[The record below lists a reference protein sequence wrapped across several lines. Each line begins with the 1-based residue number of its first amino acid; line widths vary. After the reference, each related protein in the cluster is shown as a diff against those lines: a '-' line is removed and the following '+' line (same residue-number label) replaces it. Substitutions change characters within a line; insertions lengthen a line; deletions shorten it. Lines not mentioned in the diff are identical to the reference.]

1 MSFEERLAA
10 ELSLY
15 ATWCGRAL
23 ALSHARSECSVTLS
37 GYMRKSDAF
46 DRATA
51 AFSVAYA
58 DQNEK
63 DHDALDRASARARWR
78 RSSKRSGER
87 PGGSVLMRQ
96 ALLPKRHTLSPE
108 HQQSTSLA
116 ANLLP

>member
-63 DHDALDRASARARWR
+63 DHDALDRAVRKGKVEAVFEA
-78 RSSKRSGER
+78 ER
-87 PGGSVLMRQ
+87 
-96 ALLPKRHTLSPE
+96 
-108 HQQSTSLA
+108 
-116 ANLLP
+116 